1 MSKATTLEEAA
12 IQIPA
17 KGWSKEEVMSALMAF
32 KSDDLKS
39 REGRVFGY
47 TYDVGGEAEKVMKEA
62 YMMFLSENALDIT
75 SFPSVMKIEREV
87 VRMVAGLLRGDEH
100 VVGNI
105 TSGGTESVLMAMK
118 TARDHARAHK
128 PHIKEPEVVL
138 PRTAHQSFHKACHY
152 FNIKPVV
159 AEFDTVTFQADLADM
174 RSKIT
179 PNTIMLV
186 GSACN
191 YGYGVIDP
199 IEEIAAMAQEHG
211 LLCHVDGCVGAIH
224 FSFLR
229 RMGRELPAFDFTVP
243 GVTSISADMHKYG
256 FAPKNAS
263 VILYR
268 DKALRRHQVFACSL
282 TNNYALVNT
291 TMLSSKSGGPA
302 AGCWAALKFMGEQ
315 GYQDI
320 MGRLMETKDTL
331 VNGINAIPGLRVLG
345 NPDMCMFCFA
355 SDKVNVFQ
363 LQTEVK
369 KRGWYIQPQLSTALS
384 PANLHISV
392 IPSVVGNE
400 HDFLKDLAA
409 AHEALANSPDQLDY
423 NAVKDMVNGLIAG
436 LSLED
441 AKDRLQQLAG
451 MDSGGIPDDFSL
463 INTVI
468 DVLPDELSD
477 YLLEDFINEMF
488 V

>member
-1 MSKATTLEEAA
+1 MSESGMH
-12 IQIPA
+12 IPQH
-17 KGWSKEEVMSALMAF
+17 GWSRDEVIKALAAF
-32 KSDDLKS
+32 KADDLKS

-47 TYDVGGEAEKVMKEA
+47 TYDVGGEAEAVMKEA
-62 YMMFLSENALDIT
+62 YMMYLSENALDIT
-75 SFPSVMKIEREV
+75 SFPSVMRIEREV
-87 VRMVAGLLRGDEH
+87 VRMVADLLRGDEH
-100 VVGNI
+100 VVGNM
-105 TSGGTESVLMAMK
+105 TSGGTESVLLAMK

-159 AEFDTVTFQADLADM
+159 AEFDPVTFKADLADM
-174 RSKIT
+174 KAKIT

-191 YGYGVIDP
+191 YGFGVIDP
-199 IEEIAAMAQEHG
+199 IEDIAAMAQEHG
-211 LLCHVDGCVGAIH
+211 LLCHVDGCVGGIH

-229 RMGRELPAFDFTVP
+229 RMGAPLPAFDFSVP

-263 VILYR
+263 VVLYR
-268 DKALRRHQVFACSL
+268 NKALRRHQVFACSL
-282 TNNYALVNT
+282 TSNYALVNT
-291 TMLSSKSGGPA
+291 TILSSKSGGPA
-302 AGCWAALKFMGEQ
+302 AGSWAALKFMGEE
-315 GYQDI
+315 GYQNI
-320 MGRLMETKDTL
+320 VRRLMEAKETL

-345 NPDMCMFCFA
+345 HPDMCMFCFT
-355 SDKVNVFQ
+355 SDQVNVFQ
-363 LQTEVK
+363 LQNEVK
-369 KRGWYIQPQLSTALS
+369 KRGFYIQPQLSTALS
-384 PANLHISV
+384 PPNLHISV

-400 HDFLKDLAA
+400 QPFLKALAE
-409 AHEALANSPDQLDY
+409 AHEALLNAPDKLDY
-423 NAVKDMVNGLIAG
+423 NAVKEMVSGLVAG
-436 LSLED
+436 LSLEE
-441 AKDRLQQLAG
+441 AKERLQQMAG
-451 MDSGGIPDDFSL
+451 MDGGGLPDDFAL

-477 YLLEDFINEMF
+477 FLLEDFINEIF

>member
-1 MSKATTLEEAA
+1 MSENG
-12 IQIPA
+12 IHIPQH
-17 KGWSKEEVMSALMAF
+17 GWSRDEVIKALSAF
-32 KSDDLKS
+32 KADDLKS

-47 TYDVGGEAEKVMKEA
+47 TYDVGGEAEAVMKEA
-62 YMMFLSENALDIT
+62 YMMYLSENALDIT
-75 SFPSVMKIEREV
+75 SFPSVMRIEREV
-87 VRMVAGLLRGDEH
+87 VRMVADLLRGDEH
-100 VVGNI
+100 VVGNM
-105 TSGGTESVLMAMK
+105 TSGGTESVLLAMK
-118 TARDHARAHK
+118 TARDHARVHK

-159 AEFDTVTFQADLADM
+159 AEFDPVSFKADLADM

-191 YGYGVIDP
+191 YGFGVIDP
-199 IEEIAAMAQEHG
+199 IEDIAAMAQEHD
-211 LLCHVDGCVGAIH
+211 LLCHVDGCVGGIH

-229 RMGRELPAFDFTVP
+229 RMGAALPAFDFSVP

-263 VILYR
+263 VVLYR
-268 DKALRRHQVFACSL
+268 NKALRRHQVFACSL
-282 TNNYALVNT
+282 TSNYALVNT
-291 TMLSSKSGGPA
+291 TILSSKSGGPA
-302 AGCWAALKFMGEQ
+302 AGSWAALKFMGEE
-315 GYQDI
+315 GYQNI
-320 MGRLMETKDTL
+320 VRRLMEAKETL

-355 SDKVNVFQ
+355 SDQVNVFQ
-363 LQTEVK
+363 LQNEVK
-369 KRGWYIQPQLSTALS
+369 KRGFYIQPQLSTALS
-384 PANLHISV
+384 PPNLHISI

-400 HDFLKDLAA
+400 QAFLKALAE
-409 AHEALANSPDQLDY
+409 AHEALINSSEKLDY
-423 NAVKDMVNGLIAG
+423 QAVKDMVSGLVAG
-436 LSLED
+436 LSLEE
-441 AKDRLQQLAG
+441 AKERLQQLAG
-451 MDSGGIPDDFSL
+451 MDGGGLPDDFAL

-477 YLLEDFINEMF
+477 FLLEDFINEIF